1 MEDFISSQQ
10 IDLADKCFQ
19 VVARALQQIFTD
31 VHDRL
36 LGRRFQNRLQIIGVH
51 LLNGDAYLQR
61 LQF

>member
-1 MEDFISSQQ
+1 
-10 IDLADKCFQ
+10 
-19 VVARALQQIFTD
+19 
-31 VHDRL
+31 L